1 MQRHYTRQKSYRDIV
16 RVTVCVR
23 NPIGSLCRDTVRVR
37 NPVETLGSAT
47 VRQESY
53 RDTTCHCVSAIS
65 AKYCANTVASGI
77 RRDTV
82 CIRNPVGSLGKIKT
96 MCTLGIMQSTM
107 QRHYTRQKS
116 YRDLCVSLCA
126 LGILLDHCVE
136 TLCALG
142 TCRDIGQCHCASG
155 VLQRHYVSLCAS
167 GILPDHRAKTPSAL
181 GIMQRH
187 CACQKSSR
195 DSMLIRNIVES
206 RCIDIVHVM
215 NPTEILCSDIVH
227 VRNPIGSLCRDIR
240 DMTLNALKRQIQQ
253 KMGLNQGQS
262 IMTVIY
268 RYTVTVGSSMFI
280 YQAVTI
286 NEDEDID
293 SMFDVDNRHECISF
307 FELLIQYEQQSSST
321 TNVETT
327 NPSSQ
332 IQQTQY
338 TDYHTESQHE
348 GLSS

>member
-53 RDTTCHCVSAIS
+53 RDTTCHCVH
-65 AKYCANTVASGI
+65 
-77 RRDTV
+77 
-82 CIRNPVGSLGKIKT
+82 LE
-96 MCTLGIMQSTM
+96 
-107 QRHYTRQKS
+107 S
-116 YRDLCVSLCA
+116 YQ
-126 LGILLDHCVE
+126 I
-136 TLCALG
+136 T
-142 TCRDIGQCHCASG
+142 
-155 VLQRHYVSLCAS
+155 
-167 GILPDHRAKTPSAL
+167 
-181 GIMQRH
+181 
-187 CACQKSSR
+187 
-195 DSMLIRNIVES
+195 
-206 RCIDIVHVM
+206 
-215 NPTEILCSDIVH
+215 
-227 VRNPIGSLCRDIR
+227 R

>member
-1 MQRHYTRQKSYRDIV
+1 MK
-16 RVTVCVR
+16 
-23 NPIGSLCRDTVRVR
+23 
-37 NPVETLGSAT
+37 
-47 VRQESY
+47 
-53 RDTTCHCVSAIS
+53 
-65 AKYCANTVASGI
+65 
-77 RRDTV
+77 
-82 CIRNPVGSLGKIKT
+82 
-96 MCTLGIMQSTM
+96 
-107 QRHYTRQKS
+107 
-116 YRDLCVSLCA
+116 
-126 LGILLDHCVE
+126 
-136 TLCALG
+136 
-142 TCRDIGQCHCASG
+142 
-155 VLQRHYVSLCAS
+155 
-167 GILPDHRAKTPSAL
+167 
-181 GIMQRH
+181 
-187 CACQKSSR
+187 
-195 DSMLIRNIVES
+195 
-206 RCIDIVHVM
+206 
-215 NPTEILCSDIVH
+215 
-227 VRNPIGSLCRDIR
+227 R